1 MPSEFRASKLYY
13 YSVSFEFL
21 FPSVHVFVIDKGIS
35 NNAGLLA
42 TQHFVQIQ
50 DEHIACLHIACQI
63 LHATDG
69 I

>member
-1 MPSEFRASKLYY
+1 
-13 YSVSFEFL
+13 
-21 FPSVHVFVIDKGIS
+21 
-35 NNAGLLA
+35 LLA